1 MLFGGQEVTR
11 VYMRIAYEFKLLNEV
26 LGLQCKRT
34 RSIADFIR
42 GLARLGSFLNKCIIP
57 HKKERDLSVTLD

>member
-1 MLFGGQEVTR
+1 MFKKGMFFRWMLFGGQEVTR

-42 GLARLGSFLNKCIIP
+42 G
-57 HKKERDLSVTLD
+57 